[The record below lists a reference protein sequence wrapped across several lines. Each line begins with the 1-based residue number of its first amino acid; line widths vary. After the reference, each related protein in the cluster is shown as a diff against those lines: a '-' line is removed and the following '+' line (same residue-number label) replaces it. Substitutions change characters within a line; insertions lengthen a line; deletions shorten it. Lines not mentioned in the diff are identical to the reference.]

1 MEKHSLSVWLFI
13 GVLFLVYGALVLGSG
28 LYAVFVLPAHPVV
41 MSQVHIG
48 VWWGAGMIAIGL
60 AYVVRFRPRRDKQSN
75 VS

>member
-1 MEKHSLSVWLFI
+1 MQKHSLSVWLFI

-28 LYAVFVLPAHPVV
+28 LYALFVPPAHPVV

-48 VWWGAGMIAIGL
+48 VWWGTGMIAIGL
-60 AYVVRFRPRRDKQSN
+60 AYVARFRPRRDKPSN